1 MKMYIT
7 SDSWPFYVQPDG
19 SLTDTPDPAMSD
31 LGWDSVEQMMEWD
44 EDAREA
50 TLTERKWA
58 AKCRYNAKLAVQL
71 GLE

>member
-19 SLTDTPDPAMSD
+19 SLTDTPDPANSD

-50 TLTERKWA
+50 TLTEHKWA
-58 AKCRYNAKLAVQL
+58 ARCRYNAKLAVQL